1 MRKIDILRIIHR
13 YLKNSTIDRINGG
26 LENKNMGTIR
36 SILREFKFSRWMSR
50 IDNTPA
56 TKFDFY
62 NPNRKCL
69 DLEITYNPEIDY
81 CYIGDIKLQMS
92 DLDDVPDEMLI
103 LSYGRN
109 ILEEIKP

>member
-1 MRKIDILRIIHR
+1 MKKIDILRIIHR
-13 YLKNSTIDRINGG
+13 YLKDSTIDKINGG

-36 SILREFKFSRWMSR
+36 SILRKFNISRWMSR

-62 NPNRKCL
+62 DPTRKCL
-69 DLEITYNPEIDY
+69 ALEISYNPELDY
-81 CYIGDIKLQMS
+81 CYIDDLKFQMS
-92 DLDDVPDEMLI
+92 DLKDVPDEMLI

>member
-13 YLKNSTIDRINGG
+13 YLKDSTIDRINGG
-26 LENKNMGTIR
+26 LENKNMGVIR
-36 SILREFKFSRWMSR
+36 SILREFKFSRFRSK

-56 TKFDFY
+56 TIFDFY
-62 NPNRKCL
+62 DLTRKCSA
-69 DLEITYNPEIDY
+69 LEIAYNPELDY
-81 CYIGDIKLQMS
+81 YYIGDIKLQMS

-103 LSYGRN
+103 LSYGRS